1 MHSYLLS
8 DLVQVVQMLTGLAT
22 LLIFWRYLNWS
33 KFDIVE
39 WIVGVSNMIYYKRQF
54 YLVICS
60 SEICFVDKPMADWAG
75 LPHDLLVLIAKRVKV
90 IEDYIAFGCVCNSW
104 QTASTKDNFDVLS
117 PQLPLL
123 MLPDDDENNYY
134 REFYS
139 LSKGKVSRKL
149 YLPEAKGRDCF
160 PTHHMGWLLTQSLD
174 GEEVN
179 LFNPFSATK
188 IHLPN
193 HFALRALQSPDDLIE
208 EPEFYRYI
216 KLATLSANPSFTSDY
231 VLVISYDTDVN
242 YLAFWLPG
250 DINWTLF
257 DMDERHGGV
266 CNMTYYKGKF
276 YLLTW
281 GAEIWVVDVQS
292 RDRRVESHLIYLNDN
307 KDLFRHSIQ
316 YYLVEVNDAL
326 LFVARFGRN
335 RSNDNSAV
343 DTFKCEVY
351 EVDEM
356 KCKLKRID
364 NLGDS
369 TIFLGLNGATS
380 IDSTKFTGA
389 IKSNHI
395 YFTDDWDEQ
404 NLSLECG
411 GGKDT
416 GVYNLEDGNIEYF
429 YPELPLSCICPP
441 TWSYDKLYEGLSLLH
456 QKCSVNLSLRKV
468 SRKLYLPEA
477 KGREC
482 FPSHQVGWV
491 LTQPLDGEKVNLFNP
506 FSSTQIQL
514 PNQFALIDED
524 EELIEQEEYNYIRN
538 AILSANPSFTSDY
551 VLVIAY
557 NTDVNHLAFWRLGD
571 INWTKFD
578 RVGGV
583 SDMIF
588 FKGQF
593 YLVT

>member
-1 MHSYLLS
+1 
-8 DLVQVVQMLTGLAT
+8 
-22 LLIFWRYLNWS
+22 
-33 KFDIVE
+33 
-39 WIVGVSNMIYYKRQF
+39 
-54 YLVICS
+54 
-60 SEICFVDKPMADWAG
+60 MADWAG
-75 LPHDLLVLIAKRVKV
+75 FPHDLLVLIAKRVKV
-90 IEDYIAFGCVCNSW
+90 MEDYIAFGCVCNSW
-104 QTASTKDNFDVLS
+104 RTASSKDCFDLLS

-123 MLPDDDENNYY
+123 MLPDDDEKTYY

-149 YLPEAKGRDCF
+149 YLPDAKGRDCF

-193 HFALRALQSPDDLIE
+193 QFALRALQSPDDLIE
-208 EPEFYRYI
+208 EPEFYRHI

-316 YYLVEVNDAL
+316 YYLVVVNDAL
-326 LFVARFGRN
+326 LFVARFGKN

-389 IKSNHI
+389 IMPNHI

-441 TWSYDKLYEGLSLLH
+441 TWGCPSPHDLLVLIVKH
-456 QKCSVNLSLRKV
+456 VKV
-468 SRKLYLPEA
+468 MEDFIACRGVCASCRTASTKDN
-477 KGREC
+477 
-482 FPSHQVGWV
+482 F
-491 LTQPLDGEKVNLFNP
+491 DLF
-506 FSSTQIQL
+506 S
-514 PNQFALIDED
+514 
-524 EELIEQEEYNYIRN
+524 N
-538 AILSANPSFTSDY
+538 AP
-551 VLVIAY
+551 
-557 NTDVNHLAFWRLGD
+557 
-571 INWTKFD
+571 
-578 RVGGV
+578 
-583 SDMIF
+583 
-588 FKGQF
+588 
-593 YLVT
+593 

>member
-1 MHSYLLS
+1 
-8 DLVQVVQMLTGLAT
+8 
-22 LLIFWRYLNWS
+22 
-33 KFDIVE
+33 
-39 WIVGVSNMIYYKRQF
+39 
-54 YLVICS
+54 
-60 SEICFVDKPMADWAG
+60 MADWAG
-75 LPHDLLVLIAKRVKV
+75 LTHDLLLLIAKRVKV
-90 IEDYIAFGCVCNSW
+90 MEDFIAFRSVCTSW
-104 QTASTKDNFDVLS
+104 RTASPKDNFDILS

-123 MLPDDDENNYY
+123 MLPDDHENNYY
-134 REFYS
+134 RQFYS

-149 YLPEAKGRDCF
+149 YLPDAKGRDCF
-160 PTHHMGWLLTQSLD
+160 PTHHMGWLLTQSLN

-193 HFALRALQSPDDLIE
+193 QFALRALQSPDDLIE
-208 EPEFYRYI
+208 EPEFYRHI

-242 YLAFWLPG
+242 YLAYWLPG

-266 CNMTYYKGKF
+266 CNMTYYKGQF

-292 RDRRVESHLIYLNDN
+292 RDRRVELHLIYLNNN

-316 YYLVEVNDAL
+316 YYLVGVNDAL

-335 RSNDNSAV
+335 RSNYNSAV

-356 KCKLKRID
+356 KCKLKRIH

-380 IDSTKFTGA
+380 IDSTKFTRA
-389 IKSNHI
+389 IKPNHI

-429 YPELPLSCICPP
+429 YPELPLSFYHKGCPSP
-441 TWSYDKLYEGLSLLH
+441 HDLLVLIV
-456 QKCSVNLSLRKV
+456 KRVKV
-468 SRKLYLPEA
+468 MEDFIACHGVCASCRTASTKDN
-477 KGREC
+477 
-482 FPSHQVGWV
+482 F
-491 LTQPLDGEKVNLFNP
+491 DLF
-506 FSSTQIQL
+506 S
-514 PNQFALIDED
+514 
-524 EELIEQEEYNYIRN
+524 N
-538 AILSANPSFTSDY
+538 AP
-551 VLVIAY
+551 
-557 NTDVNHLAFWRLGD
+557 
-571 INWTKFD
+571 
-578 RVGGV
+578 
-583 SDMIF
+583 
-588 FKGQF
+588 
-593 YLVT
+593 